1 MPAVDALLSRYATT
15 KVSDYVAQLAQPNV
29 SAFQDNQDFIRE
41 VANYTRE
48 TLGPELGKAISED
61 LHELPQVLTA
71 NHHGIDTFAQ
81 STQSN
86 LLFSMRKKADGSLVK
101 TVPVL
106 ACGSVP
112 MNNLT
117 YPRGFLIYAGSSA
130 SSDGGILKLPL
141 FPDSYKRKLVSIA
154 GPFTADML
162 CRSRARARKLL
173 ESDKL
178 NPRIECALNKVFDDC
193 ANIGQEFPG
202 YSRQATIVNHRFW
215 RHLFQDGA
223 SRSDLVYLE
232 LENIAGRLLEKDLF
246 DQSTISH
253 QLLFDPE
260 LRGKIIE
267 NLDGQ
272 RGCWNHEKL
281 LSRCS
286 DSSDVRGQNTADSSQ
301 GTMFFW
307 GVDEKGRKI
316 PLCLVESSQAAS
328 AELRGVD
335 DSGKL
340 FTCPL
345 TAADICQGLQDARL
359 LPSIFTSYLL
369 LSIARGIS
377 CIGGYY
383 QAEYLPIMRKA
394 VIDTLRSNSSKTVKT
409 FDSGRLRPDPYL
421 SGMQTIGLK
430 TGSHLFPAGPLEII
444 ASGGLSAEQFQQV
457 GEVTVLQSHIAS
469 LYDTMTDV
477 APRREDSNR
486 EKMEIA
492 RLVDDA
498 VGSKI
503 LTIPFD

>member
-1 MPAVDALLSRYATT
+1 MPAVDALLSRHATA
-15 KVSDYVAQLAQPNV
+15 KVSDYVTQLGKPNV
-29 SAFQDNQDFIRE
+29 SAFQDNQDFILE

-48 TLGPELGKAISED
+48 TLGHELGEAISED

-86 LLFSMRKKADGSLVK
+86 LLFSMRKKADGSPVR

-117 YPRGFLIYAGSSA
+117 YPRGFLIYAGSAA
-130 SSDGGILKLPL
+130 SGEGGVLKLPL

-154 GPFTADML
+154 GPFTTDML
-162 CRSRARARKLL
+162 CRSRARAKNLM

-178 NPRIECALNKVFDDC
+178 NPCIESALNKVFDDC
-193 ANIGQEFPG
+193 ENIGQEFPG
-202 YSRQATIVNHRFW
+202 YSRQATIANHRFW
-215 RHLFQDGA
+215 RHLFQDGT
-223 SRSDLVYLE
+223 RGSDLVYLE
-232 LENIAGRLLEKDLF
+232 LENIVSRLLEKDLF

-260 LRGKIIE
+260 LRGKLIE

-272 RGCWNHEKL
+272 RGCWHHEKL
-281 LSRCS
+281 SSRCS
-286 DSSDVRGQNTADSSQ
+286 DFLDVKGPSTTDSTQ
-301 GTMFFW
+301 GTIFFW

-316 PLCLVESSQAAS
+316 PLCLIEDLKAAS

-345 TAADICQGLQDARL
+345 TPADINRGLQDGRL
-359 LPSIFTSYLL
+359 LPSIFTSYLVV
-369 LSIARGIS
+369 SIARGIS

-383 QAEYLPIMRKA
+383 QAEYLPIMQTA
-394 VIDTLRSNSSKTVKT
+394 VIDALRSNSGKTIKT
-409 FDSGRLRPDPYL
+409 FDSGRLRPDAYL
-421 SGMQTIGLK
+421 SGMQTIALK
-430 TGSHLFPAGPLEII
+430 TGSQLFPAGPLEII
-444 ASGGLSAEQFQQV
+444 ASGGLSEEQLQQV

-469 LYDTMTDV
+469 LYDTLTDV
-477 APRREDSNR
+477 FPRRDDSKL
-486 EKMEIA
+486 EKKEIA
-492 RLVDDA
+492 QLVHDA
-498 VGSKI
+498 VSSKI
-503 LTIPFD
+503 LTISLG